1 MFIEGVSNSNL
12 EENEYIYKWDPAEKQ
27 WIKDAKMLERRS
39 AFGIS
44 AVDLDDGIFKHCEA
58 GNRVT
63 DNTGNQTA
71 ATVSKEIIDQI
82 VSIFI
87 E

>member
-1 MFIEGVSNSNL
+1 MFIEGVSNSNF
-12 EENEYIYKWDPAEKQ
+12 EENQYIYKWDPAANQ
-27 WIKDAKMLERRS
+27 WIEEAKMMERRS

-44 AVDLDDGIFKHCEA
+44 AVDLDGEIFKHCEA
-58 GNRVT
+58 GNRFT
-63 DNTGNQTA
+63 TTA
-71 ATVSKEIIDQI
+71 NHTVATVSKEILDQL

>member
-1 MFIEGVSNSNL
+1 M
-12 EENEYIYKWDPAEKQ
+12 
-27 WIKDAKMLERRS
+27 MERRS

-44 AVDLDDGIFKHCEA
+44 AVDLDGEIFKHCEA
-58 GNRVT
+58 GNRFT
-63 DNTGNQTA
+63 TTA
-71 ATVSKEIIDQI
+71 NHTVATVSKEILDQL